1 MLDKCGHRPPL
12 KCLKRRPKTMS
23 GPALSSRSNRMRPI
37 ISPADHAP
45 EASASE
51 AFSKATL
58 DALSALIGVI
68 DRDGTVRMVNRA
80 WRDDA
85 TINVGHPEPLREGD
99 NFLASCDRASGPAAR
114 TAHALATGVRQVL
127 AGQSQRFSIEYQRNV
142 RVGGRWFRATVTP
155 VAEHPGLCVMACAD
169 ITARK
174 SAELALQR
182 QAAQH
187 GLLARFGQFALENPP
202 LHALMT
208 LANDTVREGLDV
220 ELCRLLESG
229 PDDGCLVQVAA
240 TGWHAPW
247 LDDAAET
254 LDRFV
259 PGTHESIVI
268 ADFEAETGWTRSAM
282 LSAHSVRSAVEVL
295 ISGRGGRYGV
305 IGAYAREPERFS
317 RESVRFMQTVA
328 TTLAVAIER
337 RQAEDRLAYL
347 AQFDTLTSLPNR
359 ALCLD
364 RLGHML
370 IEAERDRQSVGVLF
384 IDIDRFK
391 PVNDTLGH
399 AIGDALLIE
408 IAGRLS
414 AAVRSADTVG
424 RLGGDEFA
432 VGLALSHADAAG
444 IVAQKII
451 AALAAPFTL
460 GPHQVYVSA
469 SIGISVFP
477 GDGRDADT
485 LLKNADTAMY
495 RAKEAGR
502 NTCQFFMPQMHERAM
517 ARLRL
522 EARLRGALERG
533 EFLLHYQP
541 KAELRSGC
549 ISGMEALLRWQPADQ
564 PLVSPADFIPIL
576 EDTGLIIPVG
586 EWVVAEVC
594 AQIRRWQADGIE
606 PPPVAINLSARQFR
620 QKQLDVVL
628 GDLIKASGVAPGRLE
643 FELTESML
651 MDDSEAAV
659 QALRDLKSR
668 GIRLS
673 VDDFGTGYS
682 SLAYLKRFA
691 VDALKIDRAFIR
703 DITTDQDDATIA

>member
-1 MLDKCGHRPPL
+1 
-12 KCLKRRPKTMS
+12 
-23 GPALSSRSNRMRPI
+23 MRPI
-37 ISPADHAP
+37 TTPADHAP

-68 DRDGTVRMVNRA
+68 DRDGTVLMVNRA

-85 TINVGHPEPLREGD
+85 TINVGHPEPLREGE

-114 TAHALATGVRQVL
+114 TAHALAAGVRQVL
-127 AGQSQRFSIEYQRNV
+127 AGQSTRFSIEYQRNV

-174 SAELALQR
+174 SAERALQR
-182 QAAQH
+182 QAVQH

-202 LHALMT
+202 LHELMT

-229 PDDGCLVQVAA
+229 PDERSLIQVAA
-240 TGWHAPW
+240 SGWNEPW
-247 LDDAAET
+247 RTERCFDATAET
-254 LDRFV
+254 QDRFIL
-259 PGTHESIVI
+259 GARESIVI
-268 ADFEAETGWTRSAM
+268 DDFEADDHFERSGI
-282 LSAHSVRSAVEVL
+282 LKAHDVRSAAEVL
-295 ISGRGGRYGV
+295 ISGRSGLYGV
-305 IGAYAREPERFS
+305 IGAYAREPGRFS
-317 RESVRFMQTVA
+317 LESARFMQTVA
-328 TTLAVAIER
+328 STLAVAIER
-337 RQAEDRLAYL
+337 KQAEDRLAYL

-370 IEAERDRQSVGVLF
+370 IEAERDRQPVGVLF

-399 AIGDALLIE
+399 AIGDALLIQ
-408 IAGRLS
+408 IAGRLT

-432 VGLALSHADAAG
+432 VALALSHADDAG
-444 IVAQKII
+444 MVAQKIVT
-451 AALAAPFTL
+451 ALATPFTL

-541 KAELRSGC
+541 KADLRSGR
-549 ISGMEALLRWQPADQ
+549 ISGMEALLRWQPDGQ

-586 EWVVAEVC
+586 EWVVAEAC
-594 AQIRRWQADGIE
+594 TQIRRWQADGIE

-620 QKQLDVVL
+620 QKRLAEVL
-628 GDLIKASGVAPGRLE
+628 GDLIEASGVAPDRLE
-643 FELTESML
+643 FELTESIL
-651 MDDSEAAV
+651 MDDSKAAV
-659 QALRDLKSR
+659 QALHDLKAR

-691 VDALKIDRAFIR
+691 VDALKI
-703 DITTDQDDATIA
+703 